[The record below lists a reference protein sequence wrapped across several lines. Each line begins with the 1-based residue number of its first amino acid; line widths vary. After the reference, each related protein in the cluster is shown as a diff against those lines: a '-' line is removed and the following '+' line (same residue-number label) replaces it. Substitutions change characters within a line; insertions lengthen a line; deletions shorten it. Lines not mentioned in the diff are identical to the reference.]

1 MSDVKL
7 KPSRLCGSVTA
18 PPSKSA
24 AHRAILCAALAKGIS
39 VIQNIALSDDMR
51 ATIGAIQAMGA
62 TVQYENQTLQIDT
75 TGSWAKSAQIDCGES
90 GSTLRFFIPV
100 AAALG
105 MHAEF
110 IGHGRLPQRPIGVY
124 LDCLPTHGVT
134 CQTEGGLPFQISEQ
148 LTPGQ
153 FVLPGNISSQFITGL
168 LLALPLLDGDSKL
181 ELSSPL
187 ESAAYVDMTIAI
199 QREFGVQIEPTGTGW
214 HICGSQNYTPRSY
227 TVEGDWSQAA
237 FFLAAGALG
246 GELSI
251 SGLNRNS
258 TQGDKAAEQL
268 FARFGA
274 DVAWKENIL
283 TVKNH
288 SLHGMEIDAAQI
300 PDLVP
305 ILAATAALC
314 EGKTRIYHA
323 ERLRIKESDR
333 LAAMAD
339 GLTKLGAKIQQTE
352 DGLLIT
358 GVPMLQSGSVQGYN
372 DHRIVMSLAIAALSA
387 GGEVCISDAQS
398 IDKSYPN
405 FFADYTML
413 GGNADVVNLG

>member
-39 VIQNIALSDDMR
+39 VIHNIALSDDMR

-105 MHAEF
+105 MYAEF

-124 LDCLPTHGVT
+124 LDCLPAHGVA
-134 CQTEGGLPFQISEQ
+134 CQTEGGLPFQINGQ
-148 LTPGQ
+148 LTPGR

-168 LLALPLLDGDSKL
+168 LLALPLLDGDSEL

-214 HICGSQNYTPRSY
+214 HICGSQSYKPRSY

-251 SGLNRNS
+251 AGLNRNS
-258 TQGDKAAEQL
+258 TQGDKAL
-268 FARFGA
+268 
-274 DVAWKENIL
+274 N
-283 TVKNH
+283 
-288 SLHGMEIDAAQI
+288 
-300 PDLVP
+300 
-305 ILAATAALC
+305 
-314 EGKTRIYHA
+314 
-323 ERLRIKESDR
+323 LRRK
-333 LAAMAD
+333 
-339 GLTKLGAKIQQTE
+339 
-352 DGLLIT
+352 
-358 GVPMLQSGSVQGYN
+358 
-372 DHRIVMSLAIAALSA
+372 
-387 GGEVCISDAQS
+387 
-398 IDKSYPN
+398 
-405 FFADYTML
+405 
-413 GGNADVVNLG
+413 